1 MHFTLP
7 GYSGSEVGCLDHP
20 TSSSLLAYLAF
31 YLFCKLCPPFSN
43 PTYSSSSS
51 TQSVW
56 FPVLCPFKPAYS
68 VIYLFYFIYV
78 CLAFRSSTT
87 CFFSCYAFLA
97 SLPALSLYF
106 LFIFFQIFSHVSEL
120 TVVCSQCLESAQRA
134 SLPAPTAAALLAAGS
149 AMGTTIVLMVPM
161 RYHSTPPFAS
171 SV

>member
-1 MHFTLP
+1 MLTWPFIYSASFVLLFLILP
-7 GYSGSEVGCLDHP
+7 TP
-20 TSSSLLAYLAF
+20 LA
-31 YLFCKLCPPFSN
+31 PPH
-43 PTYSSSSS
+43 
-51 TQSVW
+51 SVW
-56 FPVLCPFKPAYS
+56 SPVLCPFKPAYS

-87 CFFSCYAFLA
+87 CFFSCFAFLA

-106 LFIFFQIFSHVSEL
+106 IFIFFQIFSHVSEL